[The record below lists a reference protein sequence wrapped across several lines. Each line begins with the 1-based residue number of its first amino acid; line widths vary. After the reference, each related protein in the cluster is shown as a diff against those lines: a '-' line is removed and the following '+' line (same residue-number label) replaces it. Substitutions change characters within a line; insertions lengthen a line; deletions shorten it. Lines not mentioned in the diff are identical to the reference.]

1 MGALLKGARQHG
13 WVGDA
18 GELNRLL
25 LDGKWLGKASL
36 DHLLGDAQLG
46 GLLLNNVGHT
56 DWPVEDGDP
65 LTKDRDW
72 GWDNGLTSA
81 LGRLSL
87 ELSLEGVWDARATL
101 KAGSGA
107 RLVDEVGESSKVWL
121 ITHIPGVLRSA
132 ERSPFMSPQRPTAQ
146 DFSSCG
152 ATTSTKTPLDKTV
165 MPCSGTW
172 TETTPS
178 WNIMTMAAI
187 LPWTD
192 FLTTLPTIGW
202 TCSPLTRTLREE
214 PSGTI
219 LASVMPERILT
230 IFFSP
235 ETVLVVMATGICLEP
250 SMRRTCSQ
258 SLIL

>member
-1 MGALLKGARQHG
+1 MHI
-13 WVGDA
+13 
-18 GELNRLL
+18 
-25 LDGKWLGKASL
+25 
-36 DHLLGDAQLG
+36 G

-65 LTKDRDW
+65 LSKDRDW

-87 ELSLEGVWDARATL
+87 ELSLEGGWDARATL

-107 RLVDEVGESSKVWL
+107 RLVDEVGESSKVWPHNAH
-121 ITHIPGVLRSA
+121 TWVLRSA
-132 ERSPFMSPQRPTAQ
+132 ERSPFMSPQRPTAR

-152 ATTSTKTPLDKTV
+152 A
-165 MPCSGTW
+165 
-172 TETTPS
+172 
-178 WNIMTMAAI
+178 
-187 LPWTD
+187 
-192 FLTTLPTIGW
+192 
-202 TCSPLTRTLREE
+202 TRTLREE

-219 LASVMPERILT
+219 LASVIPERILT

-235 ETVLVVMATGICLEP
+235 ETVLVVMATGMCLEP

-258 SLIL
+258 SFPC